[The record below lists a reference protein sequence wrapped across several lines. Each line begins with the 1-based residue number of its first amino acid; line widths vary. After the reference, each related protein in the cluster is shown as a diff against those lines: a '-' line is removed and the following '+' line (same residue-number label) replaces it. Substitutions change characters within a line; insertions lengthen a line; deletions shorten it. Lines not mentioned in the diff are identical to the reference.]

1 MAINEKPFVG
11 EFNELLEDFIQYK
24 RNLGYKYDV
33 IRSNL
38 QRFSRFTL
46 NYTIINQSLTK
57 ELVLD
62 WAKKEDGESVKTR
75 EHRVNNLR
83 QFALYLQ
90 HMGYDAFIPH
100 KLYKLKRQE
109 YIPYIFTQQEISH
122 FFQAVDVITPHR
134 LSNKHLSYPLL
145 FRILYC
151 CGLRISELIHLKIA
165 DIDID
170 SGTLFIRNSKFNKD
184 RLIPMSDVLAA
195 MCRQYH
201 VLFNIN
207 ILPDDYFF
215 RNKSDVPI
223 AANTVYKAFRKLLWQ
238 AGISHQG
245 KGIGPRLHDVR
256 HTFCVHTLAKQVN
269 DGVDLYVS
277 LPILSTY
284 IGHSSIQATQRY
296 VRLTEEVY
304 PELIEKISKK
314 CAYVIPGISD
324 YETH

>member
-1 MAINEKPFVG
+1 MAINEKAFVG
-11 EFNELLEDFIQYK
+11 EFNHLLEDFIQYK
-24 RNLGYKYDV
+24 RNLGYKYEV
-33 IRSNL
+33 ARSNL
-38 QRFSRFTL
+38 QRFSTFTL
-46 NYTIINQSLTK
+46 NYTIINQSLSK
-57 ELVLD
+57 ELVLE
-62 WAKKEDGESVKTR
+62 WTKKHVHESVKTR

-109 YIPYIFTQQEISH
+109 YIPYIFTHEEINH
-122 FFQAVDVITPHR
+122 FFQAVDTITPHQ

-151 CGLRISELIHLKIA
+151 CGLRISESIHLKIG
-165 DIDID
+165 DVDRD
-170 SGTLFIRNSKFNKD
+170 SGILFIRNSKFNKD
-184 RLIPMSDVLAA
+184 RLIPMSDELAEL
-195 MCRQYH
+195 CRQYH
-201 VLFNIN
+201 RLFNIN
-207 ILPDDYFF
+207 CLPDDYFF
-215 RNKSDVPI
+215 RNKIEVPI
-223 AANTVYKAFRKLLWQ
+223 SANTVYKAFRTLLWQ

-245 KGIGPRLHDVR
+245 KGIGPRLHDLR

-269 DGVDLYVS
+269 NDVDLYVS

-284 IGHSSIQATQRY
+284 VGHDSIGATQRY
-296 VRLTEEVY
+296 VRLTQEVF

-314 CAYVIPGISD
+314 CAYVIPGVSE